1 MSKPKICLSEELQEM
16 IEYNQ
21 AQNCETARFR
31 VKTLDVWIGT
41 IINGHSITGTTD
53 EERMKIL
60 SFLHAIKQDYQ
71 SLIVE

>member
-21 AQNCETARFR
+21 AQNSETAKFR
-31 VKTLDVWIGT
+31 VKTLDKWIGT
-41 IINGHSITGTTD
+41 IINGHDINGSTD